1 MKKGAKKPS
10 RTSAAKAVP
19 TNSWMIHDKAI
30 KELERGVNHLHKQQ
44 YSEALSNFK
53 SIVDEYPEEKELKD
67 RAKVYVRICET
78 RLERKTG
85 IPNDP
90 QDLFYLGVF
99 KANEAAYD
107 EAVGYLERALQSS
120 PKDEKIHYVLA
131 STLALKGERGG
142 AGQKLPSIDDLRH
155 SLNSSHQ
162 GDLRRQ
168 IVVDDGIQLV
178 LHLVEPHHLLGCQ
191 DLVELLD
198 ILGLDIKARL
208 LDLEE
213 LIKQ

>member
-10 RTSAAKAVP
+10 RTSAAKAAP

-44 YSEALSNFK
+44 YSDALSNFK
-53 SIVDEYPEEKELKD
+53 SIVDGYPEEKELKD

-142 AGQKLPSIDDLRH
+142 AVEHLQKAID
-155 SLNSSHQ
+155 LNSTNRIHARN
-162 GDLRRQ
+162 DPDFEPIR
-168 IVVDDGIQLV
+168 DDDTVQN
-178 LHLVEPHHLLGCQ
+178 LLYP
-191 DLVELLD
+191 
-198 ILGLDIKARL
+198 
-208 LDLEE
+208 EE
-213 LIKQ
+213 A